1 MADGEAAIGARAEFR
16 GLAAAAYERFKH
28 ACSWEGA
35 MLGFRMTERGD
46 RFQKPH
52 PLRTRRLIGF
62 AAIAAWA
69 CVLIVLLG
77 CRRADQRADSI
88 RRYPMQVVC
97 TTGIVADLVRHVGGE
112 HVHVTT
118 LMGPGVDPHLYKPTP
133 GDVRRLTA
141 ADAVFYNGLHLEGRL
156 ADLLSRLDRWKP
168 STAVTQGLIDHHSP
182 VVDDSNERPPS
193 PDETG
198 ALADGE
204 AGTIGERSNAG
215 HRQPRRSRLIESHGV
230 YDPHVWMD
238 VSLWAECA
246 LTVADALARLDPDR
260 AASYRQNAIEYRASL
275 LELHDRCREMLAQI
289 PARRRV
295 LVTAHDAFNY
305 FGAAYD
311 IEVFALQG
319 INTVAEADLG
329 HVNQIINLLV
339 EREIKAVFVE
349 SSVPIKNIRALIEG
363 CAARG
368 HRVVI
373 GGELFSDS
381 LGQPG
386 SRGETYRGMIEYNV
400 ETIVWALK

>member
-1 MADGEAAIGARAEFR
+1 
-16 GLAAAAYERFKH
+16 
-28 ACSWEGA
+28 
-35 MLGFRMTERGD
+35 MLGFRMTERRV
-46 RFQKPH
+46 RFPKRRL
-52 PLRTRRLIGF
+52 LRDRRLIGLAMF
-62 AAIAAWA
+62 AAWA
-69 CVLIVLLG
+69 CSLMFLLS
-77 CRRADQRADSI
+77 CRRVDQRADSI
-88 RRYPMQVVC
+88 RRYPLQVVC

-133 GDVRRLTA
+133 GDVRRLTG

-168 STAVTQGLIDHHSP
+168 STAVTQGLINHQSWNLDEANDRHTLP
-182 VVDDSNERPPS
+182 DD
-193 PDETG
+193 
-198 ALADGE
+198 LAARDDGE
-204 AGTIGERSNAG
+204 AGTKGGRSNAADG
-215 HRQPRRSRLIESHGV
+215 RPHRSRLIESHGV

-246 LTVADALARLDPDR
+246 LTVADALARLDPER
-260 AASYRQNAIEYRASL
+260 APLFRQNAVEYRASSL
-275 LELHDRCREMLAQI
+275 KLHDRCRKMLAQI

-311 IEVFALQG
+311 IEVLALQG

-373 GGELFSDS
+373 GGELLSDS
-381 LGQPG
+381 LGEPG

-400 ETIVWALK
+400 ETIVRALK